1 MCRKTNIGPQEKPA
15 SQIQQNIHKETVNIC
30 SDGGKKKQQD
40 VILRRNRERFD
51 LKIESVLVI

>member
-15 SQIQQNIHKETVNIC
+15 SQIQQNIYKETVNIC